1 MVVIQKEGETKRS
14 LDRRAERKTSLYI
27 TTQQTMCCLN
37 AGSVETIGD
46 GRCSVVSCITRGHV
60 QARFLIAAS
69 TFTVDSSVRTDTH
82 RE

>member
-1 MVVIQKEGETKRS
+1 MVVIQKEGETRRS
-14 LDRRAERKTSLYI
+14 LDRRAERKTSLCI
-27 TTQQTMCCLN
+27 TIQQTMCCLN
-37 AGSVETIGD
+37 AGSVETVGD